1 MITSGRVS
9 CVVAWVHHRTTA
21 EALVRGADVPPLHL
35 REIVSGRWQKT
46 TSASGVL
53 IRLIADLTYQILDS
67 ANQPVCGATYGAIYT
82 RSQ

>member
-1 MITSGRVS
+1 
-9 CVVAWVHHRTTA
+9 
-21 EALVRGADVPPLHL
+21 
-35 REIVSGRWQKT
+35 VSGRWQKT